1 VENAWEITKLLTR
14 LVGTPGYIDPMI
26 LKFRS
31 FRQLLAPGDTI
42 EFSIDDV
49 LKTDLFGIGSTL
61 HFLITGR

>member
-1 VENAWEITKLLTR
+1 
-14 LVGTPGYIDPMI
+14 MI

-42 EFSIDDV
+42 EFSADDV